1 MSISDI
7 ELQYPKLEQINDHYI
22 LMTLVACKRI
32 ISNMCSLALTIEKYC
47 STAITLPLTGY
58 MDRALVECS
67 GNLSISAGP
76 SDKNQ
81 SHVHIISGRLGY
93 P

>member
-1 MSISDI
+1 
-7 ELQYPKLEQINDHYI
+7 
-22 LMTLVACKRI
+22 
-32 ISNMCSLALTIEKYC
+32 MCSLALTVEKYC

-81 SHVHIISGRLGY
+81 SHVHIISGRVIHNILLLLCTLLLNLY
-93 P
+93 YRIFSKNSAPLIIRHPLPND